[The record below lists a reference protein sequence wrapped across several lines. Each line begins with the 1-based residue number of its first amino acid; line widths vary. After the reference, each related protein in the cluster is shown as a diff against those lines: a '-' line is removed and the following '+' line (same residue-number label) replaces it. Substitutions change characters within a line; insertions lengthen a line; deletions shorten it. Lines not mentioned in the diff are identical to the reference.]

1 MLGLASCSTK
11 ADAELTH
18 ELQDKTDKLKVE
30 ADLLAAQAAAVQQK
44 IKEAG
49 SDDATGPGIVVALEN
64 KEKEVIAE
72 KQRLEKLK
80 VDLKAANDGL
90 AAQQAAFAGKYLKP

>member
-18 ELQDKTDKLKVE
+18 ELQDKTDKLKGE

-49 SDDATGPGIVVALEN
+49 SEDMTGPGIVVTLEN
-64 KEKEVIAE
+64 TEKAVIAE

-80 VDLKAANDGL
+80 LDLQAAN
-90 AAQQAAFAGKYLKP
+90 AAMAAEQAAFAKKYLKP